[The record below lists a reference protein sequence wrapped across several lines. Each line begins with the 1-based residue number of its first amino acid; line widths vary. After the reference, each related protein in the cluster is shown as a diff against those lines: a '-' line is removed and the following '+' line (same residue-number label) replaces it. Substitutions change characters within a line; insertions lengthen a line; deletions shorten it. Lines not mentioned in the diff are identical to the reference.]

1 MSLTISR
8 PSAIA
13 SKHPHARYASRA
25 LVACLLFG
33 GFAAAPSTPPAQ
45 AQVAGPH
52 HVVHKIEG
60 PNNSLELIVNTST
73 ILTIDGKVPRV
84 QVNNPEILDTTP
96 LSPNQVQISAKKP
109 GVTQVNLWDEHE
121 EVHSVDVIVYADGRE
136 LAMVLR
142 SEFPKAALKVKPLA
156 NSVIISGYVDDPDQ
170 VMRIIQ
176 IAEDYHPKIINNITV
191 GGVQQVLLQVK
202 VMEVSRTK
210 FRNAGFDW
218 GNLSKRG
225 DFAVNGVSGLLNTTA
240 QQSGSS
246 SGGLST
252 SLGRLMPGTSQ
263 NMNFGV
269 LAGRESFFGVLN
281 LLTQK
286 SVAKV
291 ISEPNLST
299 VSGRPASVNVGGEFP
314 ILERTTYLVSN
325 SLVPQSLG
333 TVSIQYKKYGTQ
345 LDFVPIVLGNGAIR
359 LEVRPRVTEIDES
372 LAVTINGTQVPA
384 LKTREA
390 DTSAELRA
398 GETLAVA
405 GLVQLRYEGSFN
417 GLLGLSDM
425 PFIGIPFRK
434 VADQVNEVEML
445 ILVTPQL
452 VEAMNPHE
460 VPPGGPGYASGVP
473 NDNELYI
480 KGHIEVPNCDGP
492 NMMGPYPDARGRFN
506 PTTGEP
512 WDLPPAGS
520 TEIPLQPAAPRP
532 AAPREPSG
540 PVGPFGPE
548 AAPSPPGP
556 PSSLDGA
563 NRASFER
570 SFLPTAPRRT
580 ESRARTA
587 AASPRRQSKPL
598 IARQPTNRNKRPA
611 SGGSSRRTAAPGL
624 IGPSGYDLR

>member
-8 PSAIA
+8 LSAVAAEYPAARLA
-13 SKHPHARYASRA
+13 SKALAACLSLA
-25 LVACLLFG
+25 LVAISSGLPI
-33 GFAAAPSTPPAQ
+33 ASAQ
-45 AQVAGPH
+45 LAGPH
-52 HVVHKIEG
+52 QVVHKIEG

-73 ILTIDGKVPRV
+73 ILTLDGKVPRV
-84 QVNNPEILDTTP
+84 QVNNPEILDATP
-96 LSPNQVQISAKKP
+96 LARNQVQISAKKP
-109 GVTQVNLWDEHE
+109 GVTQVNLWDDQDK
-121 EVHSVDVIVYADGRE
+121 VHSVDVIVYADGRE

-142 SEFPKAALKVKPLA
+142 SEFPKASLKVKPLA
-156 NSVIISGYVDDPDQ
+156 NSVIISGYVDDPNQ

-218 GNLSKRG
+218 GSLSKRG

-269 LAGRESFFGVLN
+269 LAGQESFFGVLN

-291 ISEPNLST
+291 ISEPSLNT

-314 ILERTTYLVSN
+314 I
-325 SLVPQSLG
+325 LVPQSLG

-359 LEVRPRVTEIDES
+359 LEVRPRVTEIDSS

-405 GLVQLRYEGSFN
+405 GLVQMRYEGSFN
-417 GLLGLSDM
+417 GLLGLSDL

-452 VEAMNPHE
+452 VEAMGPHE

-473 NDNELYI
+473 SDNELYI

-512 WDLPPAGS
+512 WDLPPAGA
-520 TEIPLQPAAPRP
+520 TEIPLQPAAPQP
-532 AAPREPSG
+532 AAPRTPSG
-540 PVGPFGPE
+540 PIGPFGPE
-548 AAPSPPGP
+548 SAPSPPGP
-556 PSSLDGA
+556 PSS
-563 NRASFER
+563 ASASGR
-570 SFLPTAPRRT
+570 SAFGVPKAAPRRT
-580 ESRARTA
+580 VNRTRTA
-587 AASPRRQSKPL
+587 SMSQRRSPNASEV
-598 IARQPTNRNKRPA
+598 ARQPSNRNKRPT
-611 SGGSSRRTAAPGL
+611 SGGSSRRTAAPGF

>member
-8 PSAIA
+8 PSATA
-13 SKHPHARYASRA
+13 SKHPHVWLAPRA
-25 LVACLLFG
+25 LVACLLVG
-33 GFAAAPSTPPAQ
+33 GFAAASPAL

-52 HVVHKIEG
+52 SVVHKIEG

-84 QVNNPEILDTTP
+84 QVNNPELLDTTP

-109 GVTQVNLWDEHE
+109 GVTQVNLWDEHD

-210 FRNAGFDW
+210 FRNLGFDW
-218 GNLSKRG
+218 GNLTRRG

-240 QQSGSS
+240 QSSGSAT
-246 SGGLST
+246 GGLST
-252 SLGRLMPGTSQ
+252 SLGRLLPGTSQ
-263 NMNFGV
+263 NMSFGV
-269 LAGRESFFGVLN
+269 LAGSQSFFGVLN

-314 ILERTTYLVSN
+314 I
-325 SLVPQSLG
+325 LVPQSLG

-359 LEVRPRVTEIDES
+359 LEVRPRVTEIDSS

-417 GLLGLSDM
+417 GLLGLAEM
-425 PFIGIPFRK
+425 PLIGIPFRK

-452 VEAMNPHE
+452 VEAMDPHE
-460 VPPGGPGYASGVP
+460 VPPGGPGLASGVP

-512 WDLPPAGS
+512 WDLPPAGA
-520 TEIPLQPAAPRP
+520 TEIPLQPSAPRP

-556 PSSLDGA
+556 PSSLEGA

-570 SFLPTAPRRT
+570 SFLPTAPRRAEGRT
-580 ESRARTA
+580 RAA
-587 AASPRRQSKPL
+587 SASPRRQTNAPL
-598 IARQPTNRNKRPA
+598 VARQPSNRNKRPA
-611 SGGSSRRTAAPGL
+611 AGGSSRRTAAPGL